1 MSTFSISV
9 EATTNP
15 AIKQIKVMPPSA
27 GSMPKSL
34 TVIDKRALIGITI
47 SSACKLEMTD
57 CVENTDAIIEVI
69 NTATIRLRTFRVTLG
84 KIGLAH

>member
-1 MSTFSISV
+1 MALQPATMCQIIRLPPIKRKHSA
-9 EATTNP
+9 ATTNP
-15 AIKQIKVMPPSA
+15 ATKQ
-27 GSMPKSL
+27 
-34 TVIDKRALIGITI
+34 LIGITI

-84 KIGLAH
+84 TISLAH